1 MALPGSGTLTF
12 AQIATEFSGSQ
23 PNSLSQYYRGG
34 SLVGAN
40 NTNVPTSGVIS
51 FSNFYGASAGVTL
64 TYTASAPIVNLL
76 SDAVA
81 AGFNASAGGTLS
93 VIINSGVVLFGQAT
107 TNYAIT
113 TGNFPANSI
122 VTITNNGTVQGYTGA
137 PGSGG
142 AVGEAAGGA
151 FNAEFTASGS
161 TWSIVNN
168 GTWGGGGGGG
178 GSGASRS
185 TRYTDDKGNEYC
197 AAPVNIG
204 SAGTGGTL
212 GADGATGSNGSGSA
226 LCQNYA
232 AANGGAG
239 GSAVKKNGLT
249 ISTTGT
255 FLGTVG

>member
-23 PNSLSQYYRGG
+23 PNSLSDYYRGG
-34 SLVGAN
+34 SLVGAG
-40 NTNVPTSGVIS
+40 NTNVPTSGIIS
-51 FSNFYGASAGVTL
+51 FSNFYGASAGITL
-64 TYTASAPIVNLL
+64 TISSNFNTINLL
-76 SDAVA
+76 SEAVA
-81 AGFNASAGGTLS
+81 AGFNASAGGTLF
-93 VIINSGVVLFGQAT
+93 VVINSGVIVSGTAAN
-107 TNYAIT
+107 NYGIT
-113 TGNFPANSI
+113 TGNFPANST

-137 PGSGG
+137 AGSGG
-142 AVGEAAGGA
+142 AAGEAGGGA

-185 TRYTDDKGNEYC
+185 TRYTDKHGNASC
-197 AAPVNIG
+197 AAPTNIG
-204 SAGTGGTL
+204 SAGAAGSL
-212 GADGATGSNGSGSA
+212 GVAGATGSNGSGSA

-232 AANGGAG
+232 AGAG
-239 GSAVKKNGLT
+239 GAAGYAVKKNGLT